1 MWVNEYKVSLEKW
14 LPLHDVEEVVGVDW
28 LRKNRSRLMDL
39 LVDGNPNR
47 GIRFSKVCNNNN
59 NDNLLC
65 VCIRESIVGSRYV
78 WPVRLPCNTNPFCL
92 KKKQANRY
100 FYVVGDF
107 DPVFVLWCIL
117 GTPSVT
123 IDLQPQ
129 PM

>member
-59 NDNLLC
+59 DNLLC
-65 VCIRESIVGSRYV
+65 VCVSTSR
-78 WPVRLPCNTNPFCL
+78 
-92 KKKQANRY
+92 
-100 FYVVGDF
+100 
-107 DPVFVLWCIL
+107 
-117 GTPSVT
+117 
-123 IDLQPQ
+123 
-129 PM
+129 